1 MNAPLEARQFNLAEV
16 DENEHLIPRPYGT
29 LQTLNLD
36 HLYRYAFAKGLCYG
50 ADVLDAAMGCGYS
63 SLLLNCKSYT
73 GVDIDPNMV
82 AFANEQY
89 LPMMKV
95 ANQASKHRYLQGSVL
110 ELPVDD
116 HSIDTFIS
124 FETIEHIQPGEVPK
138 YFEEAKRVLR
148 PGGRFVCSTPVY
160 RGDKFG
166 LLTRYHPFEFRY
178 QQFET
183 TLMANG
189 FSLLET
195 LYQWPP
201 HFTLEHVVPS
211 FAQTQQQAPF
221 LTVCVAQVT
230 R

>member
-29 LQTLNLD
+29 LQSLNLD

-50 ADVLDAAMGCGYS
+50 ADVLDAAMGCGYA

-82 AFANEQY
+82 AFANETY
-89 LPMMKV
+89 LPMMGG
-95 ANQASKHRYLQGSVL
+95 ARHRYLHGSVL
-110 ELPVDD
+110 ELPVAD

-124 FETIEHIQPGEVPK
+124 FETIEHIQPGEVGK

-148 PGGRFVCSTPVY
+148 PGGRFVCSTPIY

-178 QQFET
+178 QQFEA
-183 TLMANG
+183 TLLANG
-189 FSLLET
+189 FSLVET

-211 FAQTQQQAPF
+211 LAQTQQAAPF
-221 LTVCVAQVT
+221 LTICVAQVNG
-230 R
+230 